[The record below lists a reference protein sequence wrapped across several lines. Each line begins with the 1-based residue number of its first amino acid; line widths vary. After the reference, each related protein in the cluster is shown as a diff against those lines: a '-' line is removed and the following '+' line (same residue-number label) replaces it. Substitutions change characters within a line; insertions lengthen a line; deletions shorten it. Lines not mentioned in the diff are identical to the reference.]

1 MPSTGVMAMT
11 TTATDCVWSF
21 PGAAGAPEVALV
33 GSEVLPEADTDLH
46 PDAQSTGSLCQV
58 SILGEEKEPCLVALF
73 NAYKEIAY
81 FQVKRL
87 FFFFFFLNKR

>member
-1 MPSTGVMAMT
+1 MMPSTGVMAMT

-33 GSEVLPEADTDLH
+33 GSEVLQEADTDLP

-58 SILGEEKEPCLVALF
+58 SILGREDKSNFA
-73 NAYKEIAY
+73 
-81 FQVKRL
+81 RW
-87 FFFFFFLNKR
+87 LN